1 MLSDD
6 FFFYILLELHNL
18 EPFLEATFQ
27 KEKKKTDIFIGREV
41 RNCSSK
47 KDASLAFRPPVH
59 DCRTKRVIW
68 YQALVR

>member
-27 KEKKKTDIFIGREV
+27 KEKK
-41 RNCSSK
+41 N
-47 KDASLAFRPPVH
+47 
-59 DCRTKRVIW
+59 
-68 YQALVR
+68 